1 VTEQPIFPPMHPVT
15 RLGRVIQQLRS
26 FGDLHANELEMM
38 AVALDAAGAADLAQR
53 LRAYRDVQRDE
64 AAMVVDELVDVQ
76 RDMAA
81 AALPQPVEPLEL
93 PPGAP
98 GVARDPAISSPK
110 RAKWLA
116 DQASEEERLK
126 QPLSRRD
133 LFGKVAQKDDD
144 QA

>member
-1 VTEQPIFPPMHPVT
+1 MTEQPIFPPMHPVT

-76 RDMAA
+76 SDMAA
-81 AALPQPVEPLEL
+81 AAQPPEPLEV
-93 PPGAP
+93 PPSAP
-98 GVARDPAISSPK
+98 GVARDPAINSPK
-110 RAKWLA
+110 RAQWLA
-116 DQASEEERLK
+116 EQAAEEERLK

-133 LFGKVAQKDDD
+133 LFGKVAQKDDES
-144 QA
+144 

>member
-1 VTEQPIFPPMHPVT
+1 LTEQPIFPPMHPVT

-26 FGDLHANELEMM
+26 FGDLHANELETL

-76 RDMAA
+76 TDMAA
-81 AALPQPVEPLEL
+81 AVQPQPPEPVEV
-93 PPGAP
+93 PPTAP
-98 GVARDPAISSPK
+98 GGARDPAISSPK

-116 DQASEEERLK
+116 DQAAEEQRLK

-133 LFGKVAQKDDD
+133 LFGKVAQKDDES
-144 QA
+144 

>member
-1 VTEQPIFPPMHPVT
+1 MHPVT

-26 FGDLHANELEMM
+26 FSDLHAGELEGL
-38 AVALDAAGAADLAQR
+38 AVELDAVGAGEVAQR

-133 LFGKVAQKDDD
+133 
-144 QA
+144 

>member
-1 VTEQPIFPPMHPVT
+1 MHPVT

-26 FGDLHANELEMM
+26 FGDLHANELETL

-76 RDMAA
+76 SDMTAA
-81 AALPQPVEPLEL
+81 AQPPEPLEV
-93 PPGAP
+93 PPSAP
-98 GVARDPAISSPK
+98 GVARDPAINSPK
-110 RAKWLA
+110 RAQWLA
-116 DQASEEERLK
+116 EQAAEEARLK

-133 LFGKVAQKDDD
+133 LFGKVAQKDDES
-144 QA
+144 

>member
-1 VTEQPIFPPMHPVT
+1 MTEQPIFPPMHPVT

-26 FGDLHANELEMM
+26 FGDLHANELETL

-76 RDMAA
+76 SDMAA
-81 AALPQPVEPLEL
+81 AAQAPVPLEV
-93 PPGAP
+93 PPSAP
-98 GVARDPAISSPK
+98 GVARDPAINSPK
-110 RAKWLA
+110 RAQWLA
-116 DQASEEERLK
+116 EQAAEEERLK

-133 LFGKVAQKDDD
+133 LFGKVAQKDDES
-144 QA
+144 

>member
-1 VTEQPIFPPMHPVT
+1 MHPVT

-76 RDMAA
+76 TDMAA
-81 AALPQPVEPLEL
+81 AAQPQPQPPEPVEV
-93 PPGAP
+93 PPTAP
-98 GVARDPAISSPK
+98 GGARDPAISSPK
-110 RAKWLA
+110 RAKWLT
-116 DQASEEERLK
+116 
-126 QPLSRRD
+126 
-133 LFGKVAQKDDD
+133 
-144 QA
+144 